1 MKPTTPQSLADLL
14 NGYEDRFIEIDA
26 ALTAQRFV
34 IEQLLANAFITAPEA
49 LDAFIAGLVTA
60 TQLRATTQEP
70 TSAEA
75 REELQARVAARL
87 LRLGAS
93 ARQRLAAGR

>member
-1 MKPTTPQSLADLL
+1 MEKSGPQALAELL

-26 ALTAQRFV
+26 ALTTQRFV
-34 IEQLLANAFITAPEA
+34 IEQLLANAFISAPEA

-60 TQLRATTQEP
+60 TQRRVTTQEP
-70 TSAEA
+70 ISAEA
-75 REELQARVAARL
+75 REEMQARVAARL

-93 ARQRLAAGR
+93 ARRRIEQDR